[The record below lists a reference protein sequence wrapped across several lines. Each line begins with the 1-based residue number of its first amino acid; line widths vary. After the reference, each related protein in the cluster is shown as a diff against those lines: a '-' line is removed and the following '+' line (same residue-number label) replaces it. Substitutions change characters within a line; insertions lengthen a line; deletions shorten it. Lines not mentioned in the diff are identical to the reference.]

1 MCFAKRA
8 VGTTPSKIASD
19 EQGRRPRS
27 SISAKLHAILSK
39 PPHESL
45 PLGGLFQA
53 LKLLRELLGRQ
64 LEQVWLKNAS
74 HGVDQAEVKGRKL
87 CRMGRQAVGR
97 TGVGEFLL
105 GDVIEIRLRVGGTG
119 VRWEGDGWS

>member
-1 MCFAKRA
+1 MFCEDS
-8 VGTTPSKIASD
+8 VGTTPLKIASD
-19 EQGRRPRS
+19 GQGRRPCS
-27 SISAKLHAILSK
+27 SHQRITHAILSK

-53 LKLLRELLGRQ
+53 LKLLRKLFGRQ
-64 LEQVWLKNAS
+64 LEQVRLKNAS

-87 CRMGRQAVGR
+87 CRMGRQAAGR

-105 GDVIEIRLRVGGTG
+105 GDVIEVRLRVGGTG